1 MILIGIRPKNQLS
14 TKSLKKTFINQ
25 NKQLFGN
32 EIYLNQLSN
41 LNIQKKVKIHDSWYS
56 ELKEEFEKKY
66 WIELSAKVK
75 NSYKNKTIYPKPSL
89 MFNAFNSTHLNNV
102 KVVIIGQDP
111 YHGQGQANGLSFSV
125 NDGIAIPPS
134 LLNIFKEL
142 ESDLNIP
149 IPNSGNL
156 QSWADQ
162 GVLLLNT
169 VLTVEKDNANSHKDL
184 GWEIFTKKTIEIVSS
199 KLENIVFILWGKQAH
214 SIEDVIDTSKHYIIT
229 SVHPSPLS
237 AHRGFF
243 GSNPFSKTNKF
254 LKSKGIKPINWI
266 LNK

>member
-1 MILIGIRPKNQLS
+1 
-14 TKSLKKTFINQ
+14 
-25 NKQLFGN
+25 
-32 EIYLNQLSN
+32 
-41 LNIQKKVKIHDSWYS
+41 
-56 ELKEEFEKKY
+56 
-66 WIELSAKVK
+66 
-75 NSYKNKTIYPKPSL
+75 

-125 NDGIAIPPS
+125 NDGIPIPPS

-156 QSWADQ
+156 QSWANQ

-184 GWEIFTKKTIEIVSS
+184 GWEIFTKKAIEIVSS
-199 KLENIVFILWGKQAH
+199 KLNNIVFILWGKQAQ
-214 SIEDVIDTSKHYIIT
+214 SMEDVIDTSKHFIIT

>member
-1 MILIGIRPKNQLS
+1 MDRLRHFLRSEKRAGK
-14 TKSLKKTFINQ
+14 
-25 NKQLFGN
+25 
-32 EIYLNQLSN
+32 EIY
-41 LNIQKKVKIHDSWYS
+41 
-56 ELKEEFEKKY
+56 
-66 WIELSAKVK
+66 
-75 NSYKNKTIYPKPSL
+75 PPSGEWFAAL
-89 MFNAFNSTHLNNV
+89 DATPPDEV
-102 KVVIIGQDP
+102 KVVILGQDP

-125 NDGIAIPPS
+125 NDGITIPPS

-214 SIEDVIDTSKHYIIT
+214 LIEDVIDTSKHYIIT

-254 LKSKGIKPINWI
+254 LKSKGIKHINWI

>member
-14 TKSLKKTFINQ
+14 TKYLKKKFINQ
-25 NKQLFGN
+25 NKQLFGK
-32 EIYLNQLSN
+32 EIYLNQLSYAN
-41 LNIQKKVKIHDSWYS
+41 NQKKVKIHDSWYFV
-56 ELKEEFEKKY
+56 LKEEFEKKY
-66 WIELSAKVK
+66 WIELSTKVK
-75 NSYKNKTIYPKPSL
+75 NSYKNKIIFPKPSL
-89 MFNAFNSTHLNNV
+89 IFNAFNSTHLNDV

-125 NDGIAIPPS
+125 NEGIAIPPS

-156 QSWADQ
+156 QSWANQ

-184 GWEIFTKKTIEIVSS
+184 GWEIFTKKVIEIVSS
-199 KLENIVFILWGKQAH
+199 KLENIVFILWGKQAQL
-214 SIEDVIDTSKHYIIT
+214 IEDIIDTSKHHIIN

-243 GSNPFSKTNKF
+243 GSNPFSETNKF
-254 LKSKGIKPINWI
+254 LRSKDIEPINWK
-266 LNK
+266 LSK